1 MLLSGMSAVSH
12 TDGFLHC
19 CWILWL
25 LLVKQAKICCSLR
38 YFQLFL
44 FSFLFVFCVDVQGEL
59 DEKDNELSSV
69 KEDRQKLEKE
79 MQNLLKKQKE
89 ENEAKGKGPGG
100 MLHSALQQLQRELRR
115 ESVANEKLMVKAES
129 LLKDGSRQLNGR
141 KKVTSPLVAAQ
152 SDESSE
158 QSSSDVED
166 TSKDKESKD
175 KEEEDSEEGEVE
187 NDSEEAVRY
196 ESKCFACLVLS
207 IPSIG

>member
-1 MLLSGMSAVSH
+1 
-12 TDGFLHC
+12 
-19 CWILWL
+19 
-25 LLVKQAKICCSLR
+25 
-38 YFQLFL
+38 
-44 FSFLFVFCVDVQGEL
+44 
-59 DEKDNELSSV
+59 V

-89 ENEAKGKGPGG
+89 EKEAKGKGPGG

-129 LLKDGSRQLNGR
+129 LLKDGSRQLSGR
-141 KKVTSPLVAAQ
+141 KRVTSTVVAAE

-158 QSSSDVED
+158 QSSSDAED
-166 TSKDKESKD
+166 KLKDKGSEDKES
-175 KEEEDSEEGEVE
+175 EELEEGETE
-187 NDSEEAVRY
+187 NDSEEAGRY